1 MNKRK
6 TGSAWEE
13 AAVCWLQKA
22 GVRILARNFRCSQ
35 GEIDI
40 IGYHQDCLVF
50 FEVKYRRDD
59 RFGMPEEAVGSAKQ
73 KRICRC
79 AKYYLYRHGYHM
91 QAVRFDVVAVCAET
105 IRWHQ
110 NAFSFYDGY

>member
-59 RFGMPEEAVGSAKQ
+59 RFGMPEEAVGRAKQ

-79 AKYYLYRHGYHM
+79 AKYYLYRHGYHT

-110 NAFSFYDGY
+110 NAFSFDDGY